1 MEHNDLSNQN
11 LVEQGPKDKFRML
24 LRKYL
29 NPFLLSILMA
39 VTSLP
44 KKAEGYSGEVISLKN
59 KSSQTTYIVGEGKE
73 EADEN
78 EQAPLEETYRKLH
91 AKIDSLKENLD
102 KRIRNREALN
112 PEIEDLMHDLKSVLD
127 LMDEMVENEEK
138 NHKLFENK
146 YENLAE
152 LIVISYFIISI
163 LSGYLWFMGNFRE
176 RAKERAKQKLKDS
189 IQTLQE
195 MLEYDTDKEIRRDE
209 IIRLIVYMYIILK
222 TIEEL

>member
-78 EQAPLEETYRKLH
+78 EQAPLE
-91 AKIDSLKENLD
+91 
-102 KRIRNREALN
+102 
-112 PEIEDLMHDLKSVLD
+112 
-127 LMDEMVENEEK
+127 
-138 NHKLFENK
+138 
-146 YENLAE
+146 
-152 LIVISYFIISI
+152 
-163 LSGYLWFMGNFRE
+163 
-176 RAKERAKQKLKDS
+176 
-189 IQTLQE
+189 
-195 MLEYDTDKEIRRDE
+195 
-209 IIRLIVYMYIILK
+209 
-222 TIEEL
+222 